1 MSTLM
6 GALSIREQLLIQ
18 AVDFTVTH
26 GWSSLTMSKLADR
39 VGVSRQTVYNE
50 LGNKAALAEAMVLRE
65 LEAFLRGVESAFDDN
80 PDDLV
85 AAIRAAAESALT
97 RAVTNPLLHAVLT
110 SFQGAESDLL
120 PLLTTRSDVV
130 LQAAGDLIR
139 TRVTRYDVRLPAGRL
154 ERLVDMVVR
163 LVLSH
168 VMQPA
173 GDPRDTAD
181 DIAWI
186 AGRVLGQIP
195 LES

>member
-6 GALSIREQLLIQ
+6 GALSIRERLVAQ

-26 GWSSLTMSKLADR
+26 GWASLTMSKLADR

-50 LGNKAALAEAMVLRE
+50 LGSKPALAEAMVLRE
-65 LEAFLRGVESAFDDN
+65 LEAFLKGVDRAFADN
-80 PDDLV
+80 PDDLI
-85 AAIRAAAESALT
+85 AAIRAAAEGALT
-97 RAVTNPLLHAVLT
+97 RAADNPLLHAVLT

-120 PLLTTRSDVV
+120 PLLTTKSDLV
-130 LQAAGDLIR
+130 LSAAGDMIR
-139 TRVTRYDVRLPAGRL
+139 SHVGDYDVSLPPERLD
-154 ERLVDMVVR
+154 RLVDMVVR

-173 GDPRDTAD
+173 GDPADTAA

-186 AGRVLGQIP
+186 AARVLG
-195 LES
+195 